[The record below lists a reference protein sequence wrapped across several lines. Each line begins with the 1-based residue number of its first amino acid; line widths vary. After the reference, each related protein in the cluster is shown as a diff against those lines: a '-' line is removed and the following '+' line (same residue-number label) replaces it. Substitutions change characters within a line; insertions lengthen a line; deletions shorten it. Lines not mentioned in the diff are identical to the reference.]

1 MICGIKLKLDSRA
14 ISQLIN
20 NPNIEFTSNLNLQT
34 AEIDGARLWSNQ
46 GITIQIKTLG
56 YGTIKG
62 SLHKYK
68 NGGKHNYDDF
78 SWEDVFLTT
87 TNLSDCLGLNIDS
100 LDLINLEWGLNI
112 ETDISPKQILSGL
125 VMHKGQP
132 FKNMYVHPG
141 TNYTC
146 SHAQFK
152 VKAYDKGAQN
162 RLPWNLLRIEMAAN
176 RSVFFNN
183 LGVYSLNDLR
193 RDETKANLQ
202 NCLLYGG
209 WNDTILIEPGLT
221 EYKPISHE
229 EQLRISKWSNPNFWI
244 NSTKQVRY
252 YNKKEY
258 DNFRLKK
265 GFVTKEKI
273 FDSLNKKIRSFL
285 PIYT

>member
-14 ISQLIN
+14 ISQLIK

-34 AEIDGARLWSNQ
+34 AEIDGTRLWSNQ
-46 GITIQIKTLG
+46 GITIQIKTSG
-56 YGTIKG
+56 YGQIKG
-62 SLHKYK
+62 SLHMYK
-68 NGGKHNYDDF
+68 NAGDHNYDDF
-78 SWEDVFLTT
+78 HWGQVFQTIA
-87 TNLSDCLGLNIDS
+87 NLSEALN
-100 LDLINLEWGLNI
+100 LDVEHLNLINLEWGLNI
-112 ETDISPKQILSGL
+112 ETDLSPKRILSGL
-125 VMHKGQP
+125 VMHKGLP
-132 FKNMYVHPG
+132 FKNMYVNPG
-141 TNYTC
+141 THYTC
-146 SHAQFK
+146 SHAQFS

-162 RLPWNLLRIEMAAN
+162 RLPINLMRVEMAAN

-209 WNDTILIEPGLT
+209 WNDAILIEPGLT
-221 EYKPISHE
+221 EYSPNSHE

-244 NSTKQVRY
+244 NSSKQVRY
-252 YNKKEY
+252 YHKKEY
-258 DNFRLKK
+258 DKFRLEN

-273 FDSLNKKIRSFL
+273 FDSLTHKLRSFL